1 MAAKRICAGF
11 SYLVQVGVRRSVVE
25 YFDAP
30 DIPSAMPTIIARLCD
45 FVLAYRDAQLTW
57 VSDPDKLFI

>member
-11 SYLVQVGVRRSVVE
+11 SYLVRVGVRRSVVE

-30 DIPSAMPTIIARLCD
+30 DIPSAFPTIIARLCD
-45 FVLAYRDAQLTW
+45 YQLVYRDAQIAW
-57 VSDPDKLFI
+57 VSDPENILI